1 VPHHSLTGEY
11 LAAVADGGPSGDE
24 IVDVVRDD
32 VAVSCYRGRP
42 LSRPVFLGRA
52 EHQQVSN
59 DLATVYDAITAL
71 PDRLYGGDLAA
82 FARAVGMT
90 AEQAATATRARGA
103 APTRLVRSDMH
114 LDESGFRLMELNVGS
129 TFDGLDNNYLN
140 EAILRHPFVADFV
153 EQHGLTYLDSMAEVA
168 HTIVTESKFPSGVRP
183 VMVAITVPDEWEFLE
198 PRLVK
203 NSAVLDPLGIES
215 YGGHLGQLRYAD
227 GRVWFGEH
235 PVDIVFRIW
244 LTEHLRDEK
253 VMALVEPLLAAAER
267 GEVAIFTPMDADIYT
282 SKGALAMLSDE
293 SNQHVLTDAE
303 RAAIGR
309 LLPWT
314 RPLRSGPVTVDD
326 EKVDLEQYL
335 LTNRE
340 ELILKPMLLWGGQGV
355 TPGWL
360 TEPAEWQEQ
369 VEAAMDGPYLVQRRI
384 HPFAELFPD
393 GPDRVEP
400 WTLVWSFLL
409 MSHGAGGMWIRATP
423 GATSRVVNMT
433 IDAHGTCCFIE
444 RRTRHHG

>member
-1 VPHHSLTGEY
+1 MPRQSLTDDY
-11 LAAVADGGPSGDE
+11 LTELTAGGPTAE
-24 IVDVVRDD
+24 AIVDTVRDD
-32 VAVSCYRGRP
+32 VVVSCYRGRP

-52 EHQQVSN
+52 EHQQVHD
-59 DLATVYDAITAL
+59 DLATVYSAITAM
-71 PDRLYGGDLAA
+71 PDRLYGGDVAA

-90 AEQAATATRARGA
+90 AEQAAVATRARGD

-140 EAILRHPFVADFV
+140 EAMLKHPFVADFV
-153 EQHGLTYLDSMAEVA
+153 DQHDLTYIDSMAEVA
-168 HTIVTESKFPSGVRP
+168 HTIKTESKIAAGVRP
-183 VMVAITVPDEWEFLE
+183 VMVAVTVPDEWEFLE

-203 NSAVLDPLGIES
+203 NSEVLGPLGIES

-244 LTEHLRDEK
+244 LTEHLRDET
-253 VMALVEPLLAAAER
+253 VMALVDPLLAAAER

-293 SNQHVLTDAE
+293 ANQHVLTDRE
-303 RAAIGR
+303 RAAVDR

-314 RPLRSGPVTVDD
+314 RPLHSGPVTVDGD
-326 EKVDLEQYL
+326 KIDLQQYL
-335 LTNRE
+335 LDNRD
-340 ELILKPMLLWGGQGV
+340 ELIIKPMLLWGGQGV

-360 TEPAEWQEQ
+360 TEPDDWRQQ
-369 VEAAMDGPYLVQRRI
+369 VEAAMDGPYLVQQRI
-384 HPFAELFPD
+384 HPFSERFPSED
-393 GPDRVEP
+393 GLQP
-400 WTLVWSFLL
+400 WTLAWSFLL
-409 MSHGAGGMWIRATP
+409 MTRGAGGMWIRGTH

-433 IDAHGTCCFIE
+433 IDAYGTCCFIE
-444 RRTRHHG
+444 RSPD

>member
-1 VPHHSLTGEY
+1 VPHQSLTEEY
-11 LAAVADGGPSGDE
+11 LAAVADGGPRADE
-24 IVDVVRDD
+24 ITDTVRDD

-52 EHQQVSN
+52 EHQQVS
-59 DLATVYDAITAL
+59 DDMATVYDAIIAL

-90 AEQAATATRARGA
+90 AEQAATATRARGN

-140 EAILRHPFVADFV
+140 EALLKHPFVADFV
-153 EQHGLTYLDSMAEVA
+153 ERHELTYIDSMAEVA
-168 HTIVTESKFPSGVRP
+168 HTIKTESNIPAGVRP

-203 NSAVLDPLGIES
+203 NSSVLGPLGIDS

-244 LTEHLRDEK
+244 LTDHLRDEK

-282 SKGALAMLSDE
+282 SKGALAVLSDE
-293 SNQHVLTDAE
+293 STQGVLSAAE
-303 RAAIGR
+303 RAAIDR

-314 RPLRSGPVTVDD
+314 RPLRSGPVTVGD

-335 LTNRE
+335 LERRE
-340 ELILKPMLLWGGQGV
+340 ELIVKPMLLWGGQGV

-360 TEPAEWQEQ
+360 TEPDEWRQQ

-384 HPFAELFPD
+384 HPFSEQFAAAD
-393 GPDRVEP
+393 GLAP

-409 MSHGAGGMWIRATP
+409 MSRGAGGMWIRGTQ

-433 IDAHGTCCFIE
+433 IDAYGTCCFIE
-444 RRTRHHG
+444 R

>member
-1 VPHHSLTGEY
+1 MPHQSLTEEY
-11 LAAVADGGPSGDE
+11 LAAVANDGPRADE
-24 IVDVVRDD
+24 ITDSVRDD

-52 EHQQVSN
+52 EHQQVS
-59 DLATVYDAITAL
+59 DDMATVYDAIIAL

-90 AEQAATATRARGA
+90 AEQAATATRARGT

-140 EAILRHPFVADFV
+140 EAILRHPFVAGFV
-153 EQHGLTYLDSMAEVA
+153 ERHGLTYLDSMAEVA
-168 HTIVTESKFPSGVRP
+168 HTIKTESNIPADVRP
-183 VMVAITVPDEWEFLE
+183 VMVAITVPDEWDFLE

-203 NSAVLDPLGIES
+203 NSERLDPLGIES

-244 LTEHLRDEK
+244 LTDHLRDEK
-253 VMALVEPLLAAAER
+253 VMALVDPLLAAAER

-282 SKGALAMLSDE
+282 SKGALAVLSDE
-293 SNQHVLTDAE
+293 STQNVLSAAE
-303 RAAIGR
+303 RAAIER

-314 RPLRSGPVTVDD
+314 RPLRSGPVTVGD

-335 LTNRE
+335 LENRE

-360 TEPAEWQEQ
+360 TEPAEWREQ
-369 VEAAMDGPYLVQRRI
+369 VEAAMDEPYLVQRRI
-384 HPFAELFPD
+384 RPFTEQFSSKD
-393 GPDRVEP
+393 GLQP

-409 MSHGAGGMWIRATP
+409 MTRGAGGMWIRGTH
-423 GATSRVVNMT
+423 GAASRVVNMT
-433 IDAHGTCCFIE
+433 IDAYGTCCFIE
-444 RRTRHHG
+444 R